1 MSEVVKRMQERQQ
14 AAEPPKKIGPVN
26 LAMVV
31 VEGEFYPAMFP
42 RDVYLDNGD
51 VVVFVAEGSLKRG
64 TVVFFEPNCDED
76 DKIWTLMAVTSGMAP
91 VKAIEYYRK
100 SICEWKEEK

>member
-26 LAMVV
+26 LSMVS
-31 VEGEFYPAMFP
+31 VENKFYPTMFP
-42 RDVYLDNGD
+42 SDVYLDTGD
-51 VVVFVAEGSLKRG
+51 VVVFLHDGTLRRG
-64 TVVFFEPNCDED
+64 TVVFFESYCDED
-76 DKIWTLMAVTSGMAP
+76 DKIWTLMTVTSGMAP

-100 SICEWKEEK
+100 NVCVWREEK